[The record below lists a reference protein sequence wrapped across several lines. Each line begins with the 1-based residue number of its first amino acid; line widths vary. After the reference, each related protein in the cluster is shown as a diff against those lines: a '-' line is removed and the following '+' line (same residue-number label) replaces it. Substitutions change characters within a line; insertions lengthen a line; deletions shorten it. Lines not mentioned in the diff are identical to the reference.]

1 MDVKT
6 GVFICDCGNNIS
18 EIIDTQALS
27 VAARAIP
34 GVVEIKVHRLWC
46 SEEGREELK
55 RAIKEKDIS
64 RVIIAACSPKQHELT
79 FQKVLTQAGL
89 NPYLLQI
96 VNIREQ
102 IAWVTK
108 DKAAATQKAIIQLG
122 AAIKRVQLHVPLER
136 SQIECKTDF
145 LVIGA
150 GVAGMTAALTLA
162 QQKNRKV
169 YLVEKEAWIGG
180 KAAAYEDVFPNM
192 ECAPCM
198 LEPTMDSVMHH
209 ERIAL
214 LTNSTVENI
223 TGFFGN
229 FNVQIKKKARGIDAD
244 KCIGCGACFEACPV
258 SVQNKFNG
266 NLSIRHAVYTPFAGA
281 LPNLPVID
289 AQNCLR
295 SKGHDCRKCQEACSF
310 GAVDYGQQDQ
320 FLTVE
325 VGAIVAATGFELLD
339 KTILKNIAVDNPD
352 IIDAFQF
359 ERLMSSTGPTEGK
372 ILTASASRPRSIAF
386 VHCAGGRDKN
396 YREYCSGVCCAYSL
410 KLAYLAKK
418 KLGDVKIYEIYSDWC
433 LPGQAY
439 TSFCKQVF
447 DAGTEYIRVNNT
459 FELAIYPQG
468 NALAIRNGDSTLTV
482 DMCVLASAMVP
493 SPDSAKLAALLGIPA
508 DAFGFY
514 SAEHGKLA
522 PASTNLRGIYI
533 AGCCSGPKDITES
546 VLQAQ
551 AAAAMALSSIVPG
564 EKLDLEVFTSSVD
577 EKLCGGCH
585 SCISVCPFQAIKF
598 DRERKVA
605 VINEVLC
612 LGCGVCTAVCPA
624 GAIKSKHFT
633 DEQICGEIEG
643 LLS

>member
-1 MDVKT
+1 MFAKT

-18 EIIDTQALS
+18 EVIDTRALS
-27 VAARAIP
+27 EFARSIP
-34 GVVEIKVHRLWC
+34 GVVEIKIHRLWC

-55 RAIKEKDIS
+55 RTIKEKDIS

-79 FQKVLTQAGL
+79 FQKVLHHAGL

-150 GVAGMTAALTLA
+150 GVSGMTAALALA
-162 QQKNRKV
+162 QQKDRKV

-180 KAAAYEDVFPNM
+180 KITAYEEIFPNM

-198 LEPTMDSVMHH
+198 LEPAMDSVMHH

-214 LTNSTVENI
+214 LTNSTIENI

-258 SVQNKFNG
+258 NVQNKFNG

-295 SKGHDCRKCQEACSF
+295 SKGQDCRKCQEACSF
-310 GAVDYGQQDQ
+310 GAVDYEEQDQ

-325 VGAIVAATGFELLD
+325 VGAIVTATGFELLD
-339 KTILKNIAVDNPD
+339 KTTLKNIAADHPD

-372 ILTASASRPRSIAF
+372 ILTASAIRPRSIAF

-433 LPGQAY
+433 LPGQEY
-439 TSFCKQVF
+439 ISFCKQVF
-447 DAGTEYIRVNNT
+447 DTGTEYIRVNNPN
-459 FELAIYPQG
+459 ELAIYSQG
-468 NALAIRNGDSTLTV
+468 NDLAIRNGDRTFTV

-508 DAFGFY
+508 DAYGFY

-533 AGCCSGPKDITES
+533 AGCCSGPKDITQS

-551 AAAAMALSSIVPG
+551 AAAAMALSLIVPG
-564 EKLDLEVFTSSVD
+564 EKLELEVFTSSVD

-612 LGCGVCTAVCPA
+612 LGCGVCAAVCPA

-633 DEQICGEIEG
+633 DEEICGEIEG